1 MSSLIIMWGKNNKIY
16 LGNLITHVHITIAHM
31 PNCVIVYLYN
41 IVTRHIGN
49 GTMELRSKMNV
60 PKSKV
65 EILLC
70 PTLEHLQF
78 TLYKTFS
85 HFSRLETLI
94 LDIRVEHLIILGWP
108 TFPISFYIGP
118 CAQTQ

>member
-1 MSSLIIMWGKNNKIY
+1 MWERKNKIY
-16 LGNLITHVHITIAHM
+16 LGNLITHVHIMVAHM
-31 PNCVIVYLYN
+31 PNCVIASLYN
-41 IVTRHIGN
+41 IAIRYIGI

-65 EILLC
+65 EMLLC
-70 PTLEHLQF
+70 SNLQF
-78 TLYKTFS
+78 TFYKTFS

-94 LDIRVEHLIILGWP
+94 LDRRIKHLIILGWP

-118 CAQTQ
+118 CAKIQ

>member
-1 MSSLIIMWGKNNKIY
+1 MYTSQLH
-16 LGNLITHVHITIAHM
+16 TCQ
-31 PNCVIVYLYN
+31 CVIVYLYN

-94 LDIRVEHLIILGWP
+94 LDIRVEHLIILGWA
-108 TFPISFYIGP
+108 TFPINFYIGP